1 MKMKAEIQ
9 QLSAENQFFR
19 EKIGDCN
26 SAYSQVQDSLPHT
39 RDKV

>member
-1 MKMKAEIQ
+1 MEMKAEIQ

-26 SAYSQVQDSLPHT
+26 SAYSQAQDSLSHSH
-39 RDKV
+39 DKV